1 MAERKTTQTRK
12 RTTRRKP
19 KINYENLVIERMKE
33 MGTYRDS
40 FIDTITVFAQML
52 EEHQK
57 TYDLFIKSGS
67 DIYITQKDAEGN
79 PIKQIKNPL
88 YDALEKQ
95 RRDFLKYAN
104 ELGLTPVG
112 AKKLDVLEIK
122 KEESKLEKV
131 LRLV

>member
-1 MAERKTTQTRK
+1 
-12 RTTRRKP
+12 
-19 KINYENLVIERMKE
+19 MKE

-57 TYDLFIKSGS
+57 TYDLFIKGGG
-67 DIYITQKDAEGN
+67 DIYIAQKDAEGN

-131 LRLV
+131 LKLV